1 MLELCPK
8 KKYSE
13 ERGGGQILPQHGHYV
28 FQPPGGPIPAG
39 QRCATC
45 GWVYDRA
52 KTKKVRVWSLH
63 NRTCNMMRNPIIL
76 EVPVES
82 TRARTTC
89 FRPYHI

>member
-1 MLELCPK
+1 LNSFCRCDR
-8 KKYSE
+8 
-13 ERGGGQILPQHGHYV
+13 ERG
-28 FQPPGGPIPAG
+28 
-39 QRCATC
+39 QRRGSSARPSALSHPKLM
-45 GWVYDRA
+45 DRA